1 MAYKYKLIKE
11 LGSNTIEDIGNF
23 IRSIK
28 IQPGNIPFEAIR
40 KLFVEVPVANTTD
53 ELETLDFGIRDVL
66 INDGGFDEQDVEE
79 YMNFLYT
86 ERSRNVGGGGVPINE
101 KEEEKE
107 KKGFMDIASKMAQ
120 DTDSDRDK
128 EQEKRNRDK
137 GNTFKNIETEGRK
150 NLAKEVL
157 SRLKNR

>member
-86 ERSRNVGGGGVPINE
+86 ERSRNVGGSGVPINE
-101 KEEEKE
+101 KEKD
-107 KKGFMDIASKMAQ
+107 FMDIASEKAKKGENP
-120 DTDSDRDK
+120 DPEDL
-128 EQEKRNRDK
+128 EQEKINRDK
-137 GNTFKNIETEGRK
+137 GNTFKTPEELGK
-150 NLAKEVL
+150 ANLAKEVL
-157 SRLKNR
+157 NKLKNR

>member
-101 KEEEKE
+101 K
-107 KKGFMDIASKMAQ
+107 GDDFMKTASKMAQ
-120 DTDSDRDK
+120 DTDSDRDE

>member
-23 IRSIK
+23 IKSIK
-28 IQPGNIPFEAIR
+28 IQPGDIPFEAIR
-40 KLFVEVPVANTTD
+40 KLFVEVPVSNTTD

-86 ERSRNVGGGGVPINE
+86 ERSRNVGGSGVPINE
-101 KEEEKE
+101 KEDDFM
-107 KKGFMDIASKMAQ
+107 KKVIDNIKL
-120 DTDSDRDK
+120 TDRDFTPNPDAK
-128 EQEKRNRDK
+128 
-137 GNTFKNIETEGRK
+137 NTFKTPEELGK
-150 NLAKEVL
+150 AKLAKEVL